1 MCLCYCATKP
11 LFPAT
16 GKGLFL
22 KLFAVFRKKPLASP
36 KICKRNE
43 VKYEMPSA
51 KILESKKAFVKEL
64 SEKING
70 SLAGVVVAYNGIS
83 VENDTK
89 LRRELREAGVEYMVV
104 KNTMLRLAVKG
115 TAYEGLT
122 EYFKGDTAIAL
133 SPEDPAAAARI
144 LCKFADNDKSK
155 RFTVKGGFCDGE
167 LLDAAGVKSL
177 STMPNREGL
186 LSMVAGSLNSI
197 IGGLAVAIQGIV
209 DKQEEEPAA

>member
-1 MCLCYCATKP
+1 
-11 LFPAT
+11 
-16 GKGLFL
+16 
-22 KLFAVFRKKPLASP
+22 
-36 KICKRNE
+36 
-43 VKYEMPSA
+43 MPSA
-51 KILESKKAFVKEL
+51 KILESKKAFVKEMN
-64 SEKING
+64 EKING

-144 LCKFADNDKSK
+144 LCKYAEGDKSK
-155 RFTVKGGFCDGE
+155 RFAVKGGFCDGQ
-167 LLDAAGVKSL
+167 LLDANGVKSL

-186 LSMVAGSLNSI
+186 LSMLAGSLSGI
-197 IGGLAVAIQGIV
+197 IGGLAVAVQGIV
-209 DKQEEEPAA
+209 DKQEETPAA

>member
-1 MCLCYCATKP
+1 
-11 LFPAT
+11 
-16 GKGLFL
+16 
-22 KLFAVFRKKPLASP
+22 
-36 KICKRNE
+36 
-43 VKYEMPSA
+43 MPSA
-51 KILESKKAFVKEL
+51 KILESKKAFVKEMN
-64 SEKING
+64 EKING
-70 SLAGVVVAYNGIS
+70 ALAGVVVAYNGIS

-144 LCKFADNDKSK
+144 LCKFADADKSK
-155 RFTVKGGFCDGE
+155 RFTVKGGFCDGQ
-167 LLDAAGVKSL
+167 LLDANGVKSL

-186 LSMVAGSLNSI
+186 LSMLAGSLNGI
-197 IGGLAVAIQGIV
+197 IGGLAVAVQGII
-209 DKQEEEPAA
+209 DKQEEAAA